1 MIAQSAARPSQPVSP
16 RRDAALVARMA
27 DFMIRQTAGDGSVT
41 GDNLL
46 LEFSEQEIDTH
57 FDAAK
62 ALARK
67 AGRVRS

>member
-1 MIAQSAARPSQPVSP
+1 
-16 RRDAALVARMA
+16 
-27 DFMIRQTAGDGSVT
+27 MIRQTAGDGSVT
-41 GDNLL
+41 RDNLL